1 MTDLDKVHE
10 KELIELICLK
20 VNKIG
25 EKLASY
31 VTENFDTLDE
41 FLNAE
46 SKEFEQ
52 ITDMKNRSKLKPE
65 QITGILEQKKD
76 IPKKLSVRETA
87 FFVLAKTFLE
97 GNVNNLQN
105 LKLDSIEINPFLAKA
120 LGLKSSKE
128 IISFNV
134 YQAVTRSIVTSW
146 GMMVENFL
154 IYAGS
159 EKNKEKF
166 TTKEGSNPDL
176 KKRTKNGMEYFQIKS
191 GPNTMNV
198 SMVHSLNDVFAVL
211 NNKNLK
217 CYLGMTYGKR
227 DRISAQI
234 KSNLN
239 DFDNTTLI
247 GKELWDHISEEKNYH
262 KKVIKAMTVAT
273 SGMLEKSF
281 IEMINDKI
289 MAIDNQWKEKFG
301 SKSLENI
308 FDSYL

>member
-25 EKLASY
+25 KTLASY
-31 VTENFDTLDE
+31 ITENFDTLDE
-41 FLNAE
+41 FLNAD

-52 ITDMKNRSKLKPE
+52 ITDRKNRPKLKPE
-65 QITGILEQKKD
+65 QITDILKEKKD

-87 FFVLAKTFLE
+87 FFVLAKHFLE
-97 GNVNNLQN
+97 GNVNNLQK
-105 LKLDSIEINPFLAKA
+105 LKLDSMDINPFLAKA

-154 IYAGS
+154 IFAGS

-166 TTKEGSNPDL
+166 TNKEGSNPDL
-176 KKRTKNGMEYFQIKS
+176 KKKTKNGIEYFQIKS

-198 SMVHSLNDVFAVL
+198 SMVNSLNDVFEVL

-217 CYLGMTYGKR
+217 GYLGMTYGKR
-227 DRISAQI
+227 KGISPQI

-239 DFDNTTLI
+239 DFENVTLI

-262 KKVIKAMTVAT
+262 KKVIKAMTTAT
-273 SGMLEKSF
+273 NGMLEKSF
-281 IEMINDKI
+281 IEMIDDKI
-289 MAIDNQWKEKFG
+289 LEIEKEWRKKF
-301 SKSLENI
+301 SDKKLENI
-308 FDSYL
+308 FDDYL

>member
-1 MTDLDKVHE
+1 MPELDKVHE

-20 VNKIG
+20 VNKVG
-25 EKLASY
+25 KTLASY

-41 FLNAE
+41 FLNADTE
-46 SKEFEQ
+46 EFKQ
-52 ITDMKNRSKLKPE
+52 ITDRKNRPKLKSQ
-65 QITGILEQKKD
+65 QIIDILDQKKE

-87 FFVLAKTFLE
+87 FFVLTKNFLE
-97 GNVNNLQN
+97 GNINNLKN
-105 LKLDSIEINPFLAKA
+105 LELDSIDINPFLVKA
-120 LGLKSSKE
+120 LGFKSSKE

-166 TTKEGSNPDL
+166 TSKEGSNPDL
-176 KKRTKNGMEYFQIKS
+176 KKKTKNGIEYFQIKS

-198 SMVHSLNDVFAVL
+198 SMVNSLNDVFTIL
-211 NNKNLK
+211 NNKNLTF
-217 CYLGMTYGKR
+217 YLGMTYGTRKN
-227 DRISAQI
+227 ISPQI

-247 GKELWDHISEEKNYH
+247 GKELWDHISEEENYH
-262 KKVIKAMTVAT
+262 KKVIKAMTTAT
-273 SGMLEKSF
+273 NGMSEKNF
-281 IEMINDKI
+281 IVMINDKI
-289 MAIDNQWKEKFG
+289 MEIDSQWKKKFG
-301 SKSLENI
+301 TKSLEQI